1 MAVDII
7 SAGRIPESTGG
18 KNSLFSPSFL
28 KNKLES
34 FLTKEIINPEIIL
47 KHNQA
52 FQKTRNLK
60 ILAQALDHQ
69 RFREQD
75 FIWLIQIRNQFTQG
89 LGDHKDLNTYLRLF
103 RVAIEA
109 KNSFLSIEQTELL
122 YRSSQ
127 QQNFYQLVFQLLE
140 RNVSKEKFYQLIHQ
154 ELTESL
160 PKIKTE
166 KGKKAL
172 ECYVQALDSLT
183 HKDDLGLKLLYLFKK
198 YQLTNYSILQKVSN
212 IVDYLKNRDLKNTA
226 TLVKLVKKQGEV
238 FEQLGKILEI
248 PLEKNSPLTYA
259 IMLQYIVLQ
268 AKYGKV
274 YNQFEKLMEVLGEW
288 NKSHKTVESIRRQYP
303 WTDYQQPKDFKQK
316 LETLDLYKKY
326 HHYC

>member
-7 SAGRIPESTGG
+7 SAGKIQENTREKTH
-18 KNSLFSPSFL
+18 LFSPYFL
-28 KNKLES
+28 KNKVDS
-34 FLTKEIINPEIIL
+34 FLKKELINPEIIL
-47 KHNQA
+47 KHNHA
-52 FQKTRNLK
+52 FEKTRTLK

-75 FIWLIQIRNQFTQG
+75 FIWLIQIRNKFTQG
-89 LGDHKDLNTYLRLF
+89 LGEYQGLNAYLRLF

-109 KNSFLSIEQTELL
+109 KNSFLSIEQIELL
-122 YRSSQ
+122 YRSSK
-127 QQNFYQLVFQLLE
+127 QQNFYHLVFQLLE
-140 RNVSKEKFYQLIHQ
+140 RDVSKESFYQLIHQ

-172 ECYVQALDSLT
+172 ECYVQSLDSLT
-183 HKDDLGLKLLYLFKK
+183 YKDDLGLKLLYLFKK

-212 IVDYLKNRDLKNTA
+212 IVDYLKNRDIKNTA
-226 TLVKLVKKQGEV
+226 TLVKLVKKEGEV
-238 FEQLGKILEI
+238 FDQLGKILEI
-248 PLEKNSPLTYA
+248 PPEKNSPLTYA
-259 IMLQYIVLQ
+259 TMLQYIVLQ

-274 YNQFEKLMEVLGEW
+274 YSQFEKLMEVLGEW
-288 NKSHKTVESIRRQYP
+288 NKSYKTVESIRRQYS

-316 LETLDLYKKY
+316 LETLDLHKKY
-326 HHYC
+326 RHYC